1 MPPAAQGVVN
11 GLARGKSRAMT
22 FAHQLTKAAG
32 DCTAAEAATAVS
44 ALLSRRTMEDWLQGR
59 RTPPEWTHDFILARV
74 SARAR
79 RKSRRP
85 QNDPVRNAGEN
96 NLKP

>member
-1 MPPAAQGVVN
+1 
-11 GLARGKSRAMT
+11 MT

-85 QNDPVRNAGEN
+85 QNIADEGRAKRVPSGRWLGIRRTDSRKKV
-96 NLKP
+96 

>member
-85 QNDPVRNAGEN
+85 QNDPDQQRRAPGNQ
-96 NLKP
+96 L